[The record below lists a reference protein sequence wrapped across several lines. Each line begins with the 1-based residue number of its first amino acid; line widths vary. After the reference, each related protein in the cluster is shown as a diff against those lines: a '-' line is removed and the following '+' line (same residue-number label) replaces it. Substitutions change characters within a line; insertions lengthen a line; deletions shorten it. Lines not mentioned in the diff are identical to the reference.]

1 MSCVDFEGNDSCDT
15 QQIVFIHD
23 YTEMKCKPKLIS
35 EFEVWEN
42 DIYDTL
48 HACCMDRF
56 PNLITSC
63 CETSETSDEAGCT
76 LSSIAFMWLPD
87 WANGHCYEKATN
99 LMEEWQW
106 RWAHE
111 TSESCCSRCKFY
123 WYAQPNNIFHCHTL
137 KIASMHINEYLNTD
151 FASYGGCNRR
161 ELMSQK
167 FYATVNSCHAKAI
180 SDAEEWEEEI
190 YDTLYACCSDR
201 FPNSITSCC
210 ETNGEGGCP
219 LSGIV
224 QWLPDWANDH
234 CYEKDTNL
242 IEEWEWRWA
251 FKTLD
256 ACCGRCEYCTIALKF
271 TILLFCVCKRFL
283 FAVQSSPYLEVVT
296 NGSSC
301 LSSIMPMIIIVM
313 SKQ

>member
-1 MSCVDFEGNDSCDT
+1 MSYVDFEGNDSCDT

-63 CETSETSDEAGCT
+63 CETSGTSDEAGCT

-123 WYAQPNNIFHCHTL
+123 
-137 KIASMHINEYLNTD
+137 
-151 FASYGGCNRR
+151 
-161 ELMSQK
+161 
-167 FYATVNSCHAKAI
+167 
-180 SDAEEWEEEI
+180 
-190 YDTLYACCSDR
+190 
-201 FPNSITSCC
+201 
-210 ETNGEGGCP
+210 
-219 LSGIV
+219 
-224 QWLPDWANDH
+224 
-234 CYEKDTNL
+234 
-242 IEEWEWRWA
+242 
-251 FKTLD
+251 
-256 ACCGRCEYCTIALKF
+256 
-271 TILLFCVCKRFL
+271 
-283 FAVQSSPYLEVVT
+283 
-296 NGSSC
+296 
-301 LSSIMPMIIIVM
+301 
-313 SKQ
+313 